1 MAKPPRPPTALDDTG
16 TVHAFFLLGWIPP
29 AVAAIVGGVVV
40 AFATGNVLAFFGV
53 ALGGTLA
60 GYVAALV
67 LIFTIGNALG
77 GHVGERVANGFLV
90 SVVAVSVAVA
100 LAVAVSA
107 SGFEFDPV
115 LADSVAQAMTVAI
128 GLVMVV
134 AILVVGTGALIA
146 TIRSWIRRVRRMVGG
161 S

>member
-1 MAKPPRPPTALDDTG
+1 MAKPLRPPTALDDTG
-16 TVHAFFLLGWIPP
+16 TVHAFIVLGWIPP
-29 AVAAIVGGVVV
+29 AVAAVVGGVIV

-53 ALGGTLA
+53 VLGGTLA
-60 GYVAALV
+60 GYATALV
-67 LIFTIGNALG
+67 LLFTVGDLLAGL
-77 GHVGERVANGFLV
+77 VGERVANAFLV
-90 SVVAVSVAVA
+90 SVVAVSVAAA

-107 SGFEFDPV
+107 SGFEADPV

-128 GLVMVV
+128 GLAMMV

-146 TIRSWIRRVRRMVGG
+146 SVRGWIRWVRRMLGG